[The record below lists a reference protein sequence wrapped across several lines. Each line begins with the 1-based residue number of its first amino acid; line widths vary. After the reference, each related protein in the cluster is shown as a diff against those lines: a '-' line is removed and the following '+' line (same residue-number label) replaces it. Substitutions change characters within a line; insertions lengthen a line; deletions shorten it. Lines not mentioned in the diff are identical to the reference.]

1 VAPRSPGGAGG
12 YAARALALLVCLG
25 SVAGMVRLAQQSPA
39 TSAPG
44 AATASADGGDCA
56 TRKRAEIEREK
67 AAGRL
72 TAEQAMIRRQKIA
85 RECG

>member
-1 VAPRSPGGAGG
+1 MARRSPGGAG
-12 YAARALALLVCLG
+12 YAARTLAMLVCLG
-25 SVAGMVRLAQQSPA
+25 SVAGIVRLAQQSPA

-44 AATASADGGDCA
+44 GAATASADGGGCA
-56 TRKRAEIEREK
+56 TRKRAEVEQEK

-72 TAEQAMIRRQKIA
+72 TAEQAMVRRQKIA

>member
-1 VAPRSPGGAGG
+1 MARRSSAGG
-12 YAARALALLVCLG
+12 YLARGLALLVCLAA
-25 SVAGMVRLAQQSPA
+25 VAGIVRLAQRSPA
-39 TSAPG
+39 TGPPN

-56 TRKRAEIEREK
+56 SRRRAEIEREK

-72 TAEQAMIRRQKIA
+72 TAEQAMIQRQKIA